1 MPDFALHPFISRK
14 FNMFKRGV
22 ITSLF
27 SAFSVLAAPL
37 ATADTQVKII
47 AFNDFH
53 GNLFSAGS
61 VDGVPVGGVDVFAAY
76 VDRLKAQNP
85 FNVVVSA
92 GDLIGASPLVSA
104 LFHDEPTIEVMNR
117 LRLDFNAVG
126 NHEFDDGSDELL
138 RMQNGGCHPLNE
150 NTCQGAAVGTPVP
163 FEGAQFGFLSAN
175 VVVEQTGETLFPAY
189 GVKTFG
195 EHDIAFIGLTLEGTP
210 NIVLAEGISTLE
222 FLDEAETINALIP
235 QIRAQGIEAIVVL
248 IHEGGLRP
256 EASGMFNSCMDDI
269 SGSDVVMPIAEIVS
283 QLDDAVDLVIT
294 GHSPVAYNCNI
305 PNGVGRLIPVS
316 HAQGAASV
324 VSDIDVMLDDVSGD
338 ITDVRVRNLLV
349 EQNESVMPV
358 QEITRLINAYSD
370 LAQPLAD
377 RVIGTMTAA
386 VTRSADP
393 MTGQSDAGNMIA
405 DAQLEATRSPER
417 GGAQLALMNSGG
429 VRANMNAELY
439 PGHIT
444 YGAIY
449 AMQPFGNALV
459 TMTYTA
465 RQLKDVLEQ
474 QFPGCLGRR
483 QRTMLQVSAGFSY
496 QFNENAPECNRIV
509 EMTLNGQRLMQA
521 GELLDPEL
529 PVRVTVNNFIADGG
543 DAFTALGVGT
553 DRLAGILDIDALE
566 QYLTRFSDPDSAY
579 NPAAQSLGKPRV
591 TRLP

>member
-1 MPDFALHPFISRK
+1 
-14 FNMFKRGV
+14 MFKRGV
-22 ITSLF
+22 ITSLL
-27 SAFSVLAAPL
+27 SALTLMAAPL
-37 ATADTQVKII
+37 AAADTQVKII

-138 RMQNGGCHPLNE
+138 RMQHGGCHPLNS
-150 NTCQGAAVGTPVP
+150 NTCQGAVVGTPVP

-175 VVVEQTGETLFPAY
+175 VVVEQTGVPLFPAY

-195 EHDIAFIGLTLEGTP
+195 EHQIAFIGLTLEGTP
-210 NIVLAEGISTLE
+210 NIVLAEGISTLQ

-235 QIRAQGIEAIVVL
+235 EIRALGIEAIVVL

-256 EASGMFNSCMDDI
+256 SASGMYNSCMDGI
-269 SGSDVVMPIAEIVS
+269 ASSDLVMPIADIVR

-294 GHSPVAYNCNI
+294 GHSPAAYNCNI
-305 PNGVGRLIPVS
+305 PNSVGRLIPVS

-324 VSDIDVMLDDVSGD
+324 VSDIDVVLDDVSGD
-338 ITDVRVRNLLV
+338 ITRISVRNLLV
-349 EQNESVMPV
+349 EQNESVIPV
-358 QEITRLINAYSD
+358 AEITRLINAYSD

-377 RVIGTMTAA
+377 RVIGVMTTA

-393 MTGQSDAGNMIA
+393 QTGQSDAGNMIA
-405 DAQLEATRSPER
+405 DAQLEATRSPEN

-429 VRANMNAELY
+429 VRANMSAELY

-449 AMQPFGNALV
+449 SLQPFGNSLV

-483 QRTMLQVSAGFSY
+483 QRTILQVSGGFSY
-496 QFNENAPECNRIV
+496 QFNENAPECSRII
-509 EMTLNGQRLMQA
+509 EMTLDGRRLVEA
-521 GELLDPEL
+521 GELIDPEL

-543 DAFTALGVGT
+543 DAFSTLGVGT
-553 DRLAGILDIDALE
+553 DRIAGMLDIDALE
-566 QYLTRFSDPDSAY
+566 QYFERFSGADSAY
-579 NPAAQSLGKPRV
+579 NPAAQSLDKPRV
-591 TRLP
+591 RIAQ

>member
-1 MPDFALHPFISRK
+1 
-14 FNMFKRGV
+14 
-22 ITSLF
+22 
-27 SAFSVLAAPL
+27 
-37 ATADTQVKII
+37 
-47 AFNDFH
+47 
-53 GNLFSAGS
+53 
-61 VDGVPVGGVDVFAAY
+61 
-76 VDRLKAQNP
+76 
-85 FNVVVSA
+85 
-92 GDLIGASPLVSA
+92 
-104 LFHDEPTIEVMNR
+104 
-117 LRLDFNAVG
+117 
-126 NHEFDDGSDELL
+126 
-138 RMQNGGCHPLNE
+138 
-150 NTCQGAAVGTPVP
+150 
-163 FEGAQFGFLSAN
+163 
-175 VVVEQTGETLFPAY
+175 
-189 GVKTFG
+189 
-195 EHDIAFIGLTLEGTP
+195 
-210 NIVLAEGISTLE
+210 
-222 FLDEAETINALIP
+222 
-235 QIRAQGIEAIVVL
+235 
-248 IHEGGLRP
+248 
-256 EASGMFNSCMDDI
+256 
-269 SGSDVVMPIAEIVS
+269 MPIAEIVS

-294 GHSPVAYNCNI
+294 GHSSVAYNCNI
-305 PNGVGRLIPVS
+305 PNSVGRLIPVS

-338 ITDVRVRNLLV
+338 ITEVNVRNLLV

-393 MTGQSDAGNMIA
+393 LTGQSDAGSMIA

-449 AMQPFGNALV
+449 AMQPFGNSLV

-483 QRTMLQVSAGFSY
+483 QRTILQVSAGFSY

-509 EMTLNGQRLMQA
+509 EMTLNGLRLVQA
-521 GELLDPEL
+521 GELVDPEL

-543 DAFTALGVGT
+543 DAFSTLGAGT
-553 DRLAGILDIDALE
+553 DRLAGMLDIDALE
-566 QYLTRFSDPDSAY
+566 QYLARFSDPDSAY
-579 NPAAQSLGKPRV
+579 NPAAQSLDKPRV
-591 TRLP
+591 LSVP